1 MTKRLIKTL
10 PFESGELFGIVD
22 GRRLLL
28 ARCCPKAELYE
39 CVTDVPVLGAHGY
52 KIKQRTAGIV
62 LCPSPDTV
70 VTEELLRRVSRF
82 ELFADVLRS
91 DGVIENIRFDSLIP
105 DEIDI
110 DGDWVFEINE
120 YSLLKKLSEL

>member
-1 MTKRLIKTL
+1 M
-10 PFESGELFGIVD
+10 
-22 GRRLLL
+22 
-28 ARCCPKAELYE
+28 KALNS
-39 CVTDVPVLGAHGY
+39 CG
-52 KIKQRTAGIV
+52 K
-62 LCPSPDTV
+62 
-70 VTEELLRRVSRF
+70 TEELLRRVSRF

-105 DEIDI
+105 DEIDL